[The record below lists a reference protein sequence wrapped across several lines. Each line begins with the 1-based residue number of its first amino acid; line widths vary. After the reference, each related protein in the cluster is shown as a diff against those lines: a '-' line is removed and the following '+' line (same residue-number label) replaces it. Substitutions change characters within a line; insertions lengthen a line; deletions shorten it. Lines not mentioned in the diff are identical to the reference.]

1 MSSPLD
7 KKLVQ
12 YDPDS
17 KSGLQFLHD
26 SGTGESAVRQVQET
40 KPILEANLD
49 ARNQPH
55 FRKNGEEFRRVASI
69 PMVVY
74 NELVRQGITKDPA
87 AIKRWL
93 NDSANMAFRTNRET
107 I

>member
-1 MSSPLD
+1 VTNPLD

-40 KPILEANLD
+40 TPILEANLE

-55 FRKNGEEFRRVASI
+55 FRRNGEEFRRVASI

-74 NELVRQGITKDPA
+74 NDLVRQGITKDPA
-87 AIKRWL
+87 ALKRWL
-93 NDSANMAFRTNRET
+93 NDANNRAFRTNRET